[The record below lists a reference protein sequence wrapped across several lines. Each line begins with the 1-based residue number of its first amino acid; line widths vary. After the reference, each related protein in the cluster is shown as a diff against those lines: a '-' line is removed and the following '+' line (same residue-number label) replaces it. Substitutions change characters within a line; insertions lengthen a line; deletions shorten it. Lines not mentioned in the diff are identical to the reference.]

1 MRCGSRHRGRADRG
15 HQASFR
21 LLDASSNTNDRTVFD
36 YRCPECGQRGQ
47 VDRPERRNDLCGN
60 CAAAVTWTALDPATQ
75 STIDAAIR
83 RGRILGLIAMYDAL
97 PPIRL
102 PHAVDVLQYRH
113 ISDVRP
119 DTDGT

>member
-1 MRCGSRHRGRADRG
+1 
-15 HQASFR
+15 
-21 LLDASSNTNDRTVFD
+21 LLDASSNSHDRAVFN

-47 VDRPERRNDLCGN
+47 VDRQERRDDLCGS
-60 CAAAVTWTALDPATQ
+60 CAAAVTWAALDPDVQ

-83 RGRILGLIAMYDAL
+83 RGRILGLIAMRDAV

-113 ISDVRP
+113 SSGVRP
-119 DTDGT
+119 DTEGR